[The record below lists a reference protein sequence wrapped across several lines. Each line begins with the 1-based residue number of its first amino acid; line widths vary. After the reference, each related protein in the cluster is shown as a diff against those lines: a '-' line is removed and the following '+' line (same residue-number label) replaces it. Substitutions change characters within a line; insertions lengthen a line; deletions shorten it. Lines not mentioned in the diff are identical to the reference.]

1 MNWGSLKQLARTYVH
16 RSDLDFDA
24 LQPLAWS
31 NISIALVVP
40 ENEAM
45 SVVTLSG
52 PDDKTLFS
60 GALPV
65 DYALMRA
72 VSQTGRTLNP
82 VDIKMLIERGGSRYA
97 VSGLK
102 IFSISAGDCS
112 LVYSQRLQPV
122 LDDESSNIILDHYPD
137 ICLYGLLKHAAAIV
151 QDPEVNAE
159 FYEQQ
164 FLGAVKTAN
173 SIYIDAAFGPGTAAT
188 PMGGMM

>member
-82 VDIKMLIERGGSRYA
+82 VDIKMLIERGGS
-97 VSGLK
+97 
-102 IFSISAGDCS
+102 